1 MQNVFAALFKTA
13 LLRGA
18 CFAVLLCSFAVFAA
32 LPAQAGKIAGDC
44 TYNGIPLYGKVK
56 IVDSFADIKIKPA
69 GSFADIR
76 VKKVR
81 GFADACG
88 EWEIV
93 DSFPDFTVEFV
104 NAFPDITVKFTD
116 SFPGLE

>member
-1 MQNVFAALFKTA
+1 MQTVFAISLKKVLLRCACTAALFC
-13 LLRGA
+13 
-18 CFAVLLCSFAVFAA
+18 CFAVFSVFS
-32 LPAQAGKIAGDC
+32 AQAGKIEADC
-44 TYNGIPLYGKVK
+44 TYKGIPLYGKVK

-104 NAFPDITVKFTD
+104 NVFPDITVKFTD

>member
-1 MQNVFAALFKTA
+1 MKTVFIVSAKTVLFRCACTAVLFCSSALF
-13 LLRGA
+13 
-18 CFAVLLCSFAVFAA
+18 SA
-32 LPAQAGKIAGDC
+32 LPAQAGKIEADC
-44 TYNGIPLYGKVK
+44 TYKGIPLYGKVK

-104 NAFPDITVKFTD
+104 NVFPDITVKFTD